1 MYIPPFTPST
11 TPYLNLTI
19 SSGSTVAAERALTP
33 AVIRYSMQ
41 RAVDQMA
48 QIYHPILDPAAWL
61 DLHIR
66 QQILDFSQRYP
77 EMRTLMPDSKI
88 TMVFTPTIRQVVPSG
103 FPRRFPAKAFRFT
116 LHEIATRHYLYTLD
130 SQQPGLQFH
139 LRQCEHQPLVEHLLK
154 QDLQRQMLQALHKVT
169 HSTDW
174 RSNIQ
179 RHYRQMLVL
188 RCLNL
193 LSRRNTSPK
202 LKQAI
207 MAFLKGEK
215 RAQQALF
222 HGYPLNG
229 VIYIASGSSEGV
241 LISIDEPASFSLKSR
256 SITDNRAADVQN
268 YRVTDLPETSQFHNW
283 VLNKV
288 PLKVRERYVN
298 DPLAFTLQRNGA
310 PFWQSKRS
318 LFFDLP
324 RQERRYGSPLTFQHD
339 LHLSAVPV
347 TLMTSQ
353 IERLKQDIDTLV
365 LTQREIR
372 RDILLN
378 SLKYSLNFLS
388 VAISAALPGTG
399 SVLGRVLVMAINAG
413 MAAASTGLAVYQMQ
427 HTSRLADAEKLRNEA
442 ILSGVC
448 GLLGLGLDAA
458 AVKNA
463 LKSDFPALLTRFR
476 RVRQSVNRVWRSK
489 RVVHSS
495 LKPARTVDRALS
507 PTPVKPRRKN
517 YAQESDYL
525 QAKKAYDK
533 ELKQCMTMGHSAT
546 QHDIQQRESMA
557 KAQLA
562 RYGETHPALVRDIE
576 QSEPLVGF
584 SLTSKKEDSADSL
597 VLSAHGWFTS
607 HTGNRRL
614 PRGKE
619 MIFLGPHGE
628 KLLEPESALG
638 MLPTVKLL
646 EGSEVPSI
654 YARLINKHQVDEVAS
669 AAFSELNAGA
679 TKPGFIRNYQL
690 RHYERAS
697 AAESRLAVLTNRLK
711 NSGNKM
717 DILTVDPLAGDSKSL
732 ADILNAM
739 RPGGSL
745 SHYKRL
751 IFAACREEKRPG
763 SLISLQ
769 GGLGGYE
776 IHFSPHAFEH
786 QPAALLR
793 QRRESNRLA
802 FTGYRLYFSLT
813 LTPDNSPAGFTIEHR
828 IRAFMPWRE

>member
-11 TPYLNLTI
+11 TPYLNLTK
-19 SSGSTVAAERALTP
+19 SSSTGAAERTLTP

-77 EMRTLMPDSKI
+77 TMRTLMPDTKI

-103 FPRRFPAKAFRFT
+103 LPRRFPAKAFRFT
-116 LHEIATRHYLYTLD
+116 LHEITTRHYLYTLD
-130 SQQPGLQFH
+130 SQHPGLQFH
-139 LRQCEHQPLVEHLLK
+139 LRQCEHQPLVEQLLK
-154 QDLQRQMLQALHKVT
+154 QDLQRQMLQALHKLT
-169 HSTDW
+169 QSADW

-193 LSRRNTSPK
+193 LSRRNAPPEQQ
-202 LKQAI
+202 QAI

-215 RAQQALF
+215 CAQQAFF

-229 VIYIASGSSEGV
+229 VIYIATGSSEGI
-241 LISIDEPASFSLKSR
+241 LLSIDEPASFSLKSR
-256 SITDNRAADVQN
+256 LIADNRAAYIQN
-268 YRVTDLPETSQFHNW
+268 YRVTDLPKTSRFQNW

-288 PLKVRERYVN
+288 PLKVRERYLN
-298 DPLAFTLQRNGA
+298 DPQAFALQHNGA
-310 PFWQSKRS
+310 PFWKNQRS

-324 RQERRYGSPLTFQHD
+324 WQERRYGSPITFSRD
-339 LHLSAVPV
+339 LHLPAVPV

-353 IERLKQDIDTLV
+353 IARLKQDIDTLV

-372 RDILLN
+372 RDRLLN

-388 VAISAALPGTG
+388 MTVSAALPGTG

-413 MAAASTGLAVYQMQ
+413 LAAATTGLAVYQMR
-427 HTSRLADAEKLRNEA
+427 HTQRLADAEKLRNEA

-448 GLLGLGLDAA
+448 GVLGLGLDAVA
-458 AVKNA
+458 LKGA

-489 RVVHSS
+489 RVAQSS

-507 PTPVKPRRKN
+507 LAPVKPRRKN
-517 YAQESDYL
+517 FALESEYR
-525 QAKKAYDK
+525 QAKQAYDK
-533 ELKQCMTMGHSAT
+533 ELKQRMAMGHSAT
-546 QHDIQQRESMA
+546 QHDIQQRENMA
-557 KAQLA
+557 RAQLA
-562 RYGETHPALVRDIE
+562 RYGETHPALLGEIE

-584 SLTSKKEDSADSL
+584 SLTSKREDSADSL

-607 HTGNRRL
+607 HTGNRLL

-628 KLLEPESALG
+628 KLLEPETALG

-697 AAESRLAVLTNRLK
+697 AAESKLAVLTNRLK

-717 DILTVDPLAGDSKSL
+717 DILTVDPLAGDRKSL

-751 IFAACREEKRPG
+751 IFAACREEKRAG
-763 SLISLQ
+763 SLTSLQ

-793 QRRESNRLA
+793 QRRASNHLA
-802 FTGYRLYFSLT
+802 FTGYRLYFTLT
-813 LTPDNSPAGFTIEHR
+813 LIPDNSPAGFTLKHH
-828 IRAFMPWRE
+828 IRAFIPWRE